1 RLQGGDCYDTLSRP
15 TPKYQAERLS
25 WQRVD
30 VVEAIGA
37 RFVHP
42 FSNEPHAMS
51 GHTGAIG
58 ADEAGVWY
66 AILVPI
72 GGADRCLEVAMAE
85 RVLPVALFSRRV
97 AVAPFPEASQ
107 STTRAVL
114 CVLARLPRD

>member
-1 RLQGGDCYDTLSRP
+1 LSENQAQDLSLAARDTDCKAVIVMP
-15 TPKYQAERLS
+15 TSEARREIV
-25 WQRVD
+25 VD

-42 FSNEPHAMS
+42 FLNEPHAMS

-85 RVLPVALFSRRV
+85 RVGILLLRCTDLICFK
-97 AVAPFPEASQ
+97 
-107 STTRAVL
+107 L
-114 CVLARLPRD
+114 